1 MNFEHRYSL
10 TVSRSDFL
18 FNFCSDI
25 LDLMRYSHTA
35 LRFRVVSSVCIALF
49 FCLGEST
56 GLVFAAGTSDISV
69 GQAKTRR
76 SVIAITDAKA
86 SDRVATSAGT
96 SAIETVRTDLGFMDA
111 FRILDSKAYI
121 ENAASAGITL
131 GSFKMSDWTSI
142 GSDYLVKTGVSLNG
156 NAMTLEAHLF
166 EAFSGRELLNKKYV
180 GVSTD
185 AKLVGHHLA
194 NDIVRELTGLT
205 GIFLSKLV
213 MVCDRTGKKEVYMMD
228 FDGTNVKQLTRARST
243 ALTPSF
249 SPDGKKIV
257 FSIISKDRSNV
268 KNWNLYEFNLAD
280 QSLRLLSNRRG
291 MNSGASYSPDG
302 RQIALTMSFLGNP
315 EIFIFEPHSS
325 NVTRITK
332 SVGVDVDP
340 TWSPDGKHLAF
351 VSSRTGA
358 SMVYK
363 MNADGSNPQRLTYAG
378 SYNATPSW
386 SPRGDKIAFAS
397 WTEKHFDIFIMNPD
411 GTKMER
417 LTQSQGNNEDPS
429 FSPDGNLIAFS
440 SSRGGSQKNIYVMS
454 LDGNSSK
461 RLTYGLGNCTAPKWS
476 NPPAR

>member
-1 MNFEHRYSL
+1 MRHSISFWLL
-10 TVSRSDFL
+10 TVSL
-18 FNFCSDI
+18 
-25 LDLMRYSHTA
+25 
-35 LRFRVVSSVCIALF
+35 VSTLQCEGVK
-49 FCLGEST
+49 
-56 GLVFAAGTSDISV
+56 AASGSDISV
-69 GQAKTRR
+69 GQAKTRK
-76 SVIAITDAKA
+76 SVIAIANPKSSESIGA
-86 SDRVATSAGT
+86 SAGA
-96 SAIETVRTDLGFMDA
+96 SAIETVRNDLGFMDA
-111 FRILDSKAYI
+111 FRVLDSKAYI
-121 ENAASAGITL
+121 ENASTAGITA

-142 GSDYLVKTGVSLNG
+142 GSDYVVKTGVAASG
-156 NAMTLEAHLF
+156 SSITLEAHVY

-180 GVSTD
+180 GVPTD

-243 ALTPSF
+243 ALSPSF
-249 SPDGKKIV
+249 SPDTKKVV

-280 QSLRLLSNRRG
+280 QSLRLLSNRKG
-291 MNSGASYSPDG
+291 MNSGAAYSPDG

-315 EIFIFEPHSS
+315 EIFVFEPHSS
-325 NVTRITK
+325 SVTRITK

-340 TWSPDGKHLAF
+340 TWSPDGKQLAF

-358 SMVYK
+358 SMIYR
-363 MNADGSNPQRLTYAG
+363 MNADGSGVQRLTYAG

-386 SPRGDKIAFAS
+386 SPRNDKITFAS
-397 WTEKHFDIFIMNPD
+397 WTEKHFDVFIMNTD

-417 LTQSQGNNEDPS
+417 LTQSQGNNEDPN

-440 SSRGGSQKNIYVMS
+440 SNRGGGQKNVYVMS
-454 LDGNSSK
+454 IDGNASK
-461 RLTYGLGNCTAPKWS
+461 RLTYGLGNCTSPKWS
-476 NPPAR
+476 NPPAK

>member
-1 MNFEHRYSL
+1 MRHL
-10 TVSRSDFL
+10 TRVSRIKTAVSISL
-18 FNFCSDI
+18 ALTFCV
-25 LDLMRYSHTA
+25 TA
-35 LRFRVVSSVCIALF
+35 LNSSAY
-49 FCLGEST
+49 
-56 GLVFAAGTSDISV
+56 AAQSSDISV
-69 GQAKTRR
+69 GQAKTRK
-76 SVIAITDAKA
+76 SVIAITDTRA
-86 SDRVATSAGT
+86 SDRVASSAGST
-96 SAIETVRTDLGFMDA
+96 AIETVRNDLAFMDA
-111 FRILDSKAYI
+111 FRVLDSKAYI
-121 ENAASAGITL
+121 ENTSSSGITL

-142 GSDYLVKTGVSLNG
+142 GSDYLVKTGVSLAG
-156 NAMTLEAHLF
+156 NAMTLEAHLY
-166 EAFSGRELLNKKYV
+166 EVFSGRELLNKKYV
-180 GVSTD
+180 GTPTD
-185 AKLVGHHLA
+185 AKIVGHHLA

-249 SPDGKKIV
+249 SPDSQKVV

-268 KNWNLYEFNLAD
+268 KNWNLYEFNLQN
-280 QSLRLLSNRRG
+280 QSLKLLSNRRG
-291 MNSGASYSPDG
+291 MNSGASYSPNG
-302 RQIALTMSFLGNP
+302 KQIALTMSFLGNP

-325 NVTRITK
+325 NVTRVTK

-340 TWSPDGKHLAF
+340 VWSPDGRQLAF

-363 MNADGSNPQRLTYAG
+363 MNADGSNVQRLTYAG

-397 WTEKHFDIFIMNPD
+397 WSEKHFDIFIMNPD
-411 GTKMER
+411 GTKIER

-440 SSRGGSQKNIYVMS
+440 SNRGGNQKNIYVMS
-454 LDGNSSK
+454 TDGNSSK
-461 RLTYGLGNCTAPKWS
+461 RLTYGLGNCTSPKWS